1 MRNLHFM
8 TDDTTLDFASMYTS
22 SPALFGAD
30 PTPGIVGCAI
40 DKEGQAC
47 TWRREGESAVM
58 RREPWTAFVWLN
70 DKCFADGFEGEV
82 KIRELNGNQPFRW
95 LAELPSFAEAAVFS
109 RHVAA
114 RSGINVNAPDSPQIF
129 VNDAECQYLMRS
141 GSTYYKGMSW
151 EDVRRLWILPLS
163 ESGPE
168 ASLRDNADAP
178 LLAVC
183 LRFSGGAK
191 RFLKLC
197 DYNNERALLEALV
210 KEIAAYDPDIIS
222 GHQLYDGIMPY
233 LTARAK
239 KHRFKLVL
247 GRLEDVPASRAV
259 RQKIAEKNL
268 DYRRCDVLGREMI
281 DTWVLAQLYDV
292 SSREMESYELLDVAE
307 ELLDS
312 GALAEQK
319 AVLERRAAAGDGD
332 GRSELWLEQIGV
344 LADISAQISEALSQ
358 SYFLQAQIFPYTYQN
373 VVTRG
378 NATRINSLF
387 LREYL
392 RAGQSLPP
400 RPAAES
406 FPGGFTAQ
414 EFSGL
419 AHEVYHCDVQS
430 LYPSIITHWKIKPA
444 GDTLDIFLGML
455 SQLRAFRLQAKEQA
469 RLAKES
475 AAAGKYRYF
484 HALQTVFKILINSF
498 YGYLGFEQG
507 NFADFAAAARVTAQ
521 GREILQ
527 GMIGWLKE
535 RGCTIVEVDTDGI
548 YFMTP
553 EDLRSEDERQ
563 ALIEELNGTLPPAIN
578 LEFDGHYR
586 AMYCHK
592 MKNYALLDYDGNI
605 ILRGSALRARN
616 VEPFLRETL
625 AEMLSVALHDRAG
638 EIPGMLRQT
647 ADALIAKKI
656 ALPKLAKTDTLISSP
671 DSYAKKIEGGGRGR
685 AAAYELALKSGR
697 DYKAGDKVT
706 YYVTGEKAAVSVW
719 QNAKL
724 LSDNAGEYDAN
735 IKYYLNKLNDLSK
748 KFAF

>member
-1 MRNLHFM
+1 
-8 TDDTTLDFASMYTS
+8 MYAS
-22 SPALFGAD
+22 SPALFGCD
-30 PTPGIVGCAI
+30 PTPGLVGCAV
-40 DKEGQAC
+40 DSEGLAC
-47 TWRREGESAVM
+47 TWRREGGQTVM

-70 DKCFADGFEGEV
+70 DKSWAEGFEGTV
-82 KIRELNGNQPFRW
+82 TIRDLAGEQPFRC
-95 LAELPSFAEAAVFS
+95 LAELPSFAEAASFS

-141 GSTYYKGMSW
+141 GITYYKGMGW
-151 EDVRRLWILPLS
+151 EDVRHLWILPLS
-163 ESGPE
+163 AGGPS
-168 ASLRDNADAP
+168 AALRDSLEEP
-178 LLAVC
+178 LQAVC
-183 LRFSGGAK
+183 LRFSDGGKYFFKQA
-191 RFLKLC
+191 
-197 DYNNERALLEALV
+197 DYKNERALLEAVLE
-210 KEIAAYDPDIIS
+210 EIAAYDPDIIA

-233 LTARAK
+233 LCARAK
-239 KHRFKLVL
+239 KHRLKLIM
-247 GRLEDVPASRAV
+247 GRLDDVPTNRAV

-268 DYRRCDVLGREMI
+268 DYRRYDVLGRELI

-292 SSREMESYELLDVAE
+292 SAREMESYELLDAAE
-307 ELLDS
+307 ELLDA
-312 GALAEQK
+312 GMLAKQK
-319 AVLERRAAAGDGD
+319 AVLERRADETDAAG
-332 GRSELWLEQIGV
+332 SLELQLEQIGV
-344 LADISAQISEALSQ
+344 MADISAQITEALSQ

-373 VVTRG
+373 AVTRG

-430 LYPSIITHWKIKPA
+430 LYPSIITHWQIKPS

-455 SQLRAFRLQAKEQA
+455 SQLRTFRLQAKEQA
-469 RLAKES
+469 RLAKE
-475 AAAGKYRYF
+475 AADTGAYRYY

-507 NFADFAAAARVTAQ
+507 NFADFAAAARVTAR

-527 GMIGWLKE
+527 GMIGWLKQ
-535 RGCTIVEVDTDGI
+535 RGCTIIEVDTDGI

-553 EDLRSEDERQ
+553 ETLHSEAERQ

-625 AEMLSVALHDRAG
+625 AEMLSLVLHDRAG
-638 EIPGMLRQT
+638 EIPELLRKT
-647 ADALIAKKI
+647 AEALGEKKI
-656 ALPKLAKTDTLISSP
+656 ALAKLAKTDTLISSL
-671 DSYAKKIEGGGRGR
+671 DSYAKKTEDKGRGR

-735 IKYYLNKLNDLSK
+735 IKYYLNKLKDLSK